1 MEKELTKEKQIA
13 ILKGTRVLSRRGV
26 KGKKEEK
33 LMMGDLVYDEKNS
46 EYGILLGIKP
56 MIEAGEGM
64 ANFVAQKSGLDK
76 INLQTF
82 PESYTCI
89 IMTISKDEKIGRQT
103 ARIRYTN
110 SKYLKRIEEIH
121 EEVQTLTDLECHC
134 QNECF
139 MECNQECSLW
149 KYRKSLPD
157 MKA

>member
-33 LMMGDLVYDEKNS
+33 LMMGDLVYDEKNA
-46 EYGILLGIKP
+46 EYGILLGVKP
-56 MIEAGEGM
+56 MIEAGEGVT
-64 ANFVAQKSGLDK
+64 NFVANKAIQEK

-82 PESYTCI
+82 PEYHICI
-89 IMTISKDEKIGRQT
+89 IMTLSKNQIWG

-121 EEVQTLTDLECHC
+121 KEVQTLTDLDCHC

-139 MECNQECSLW
+139 LECSPECSLW
-149 KYRKSLPD
+149 KYKN
-157 MKA
+157 KC

>member
-1 MEKELTKEKQIA
+1 MEKLDKEKQIA

-33 LMMGDLVYDEKNS
+33 LMVGDLVYDEKNA

-64 ANFVAQKSGLDK
+64 INMLAQKSGLDK

-82 PESYTCI
+82 PESHTCI
-89 IMTISKDEKIGRQT
+89 IMTISKDEKIGYQT

-121 EEVQTLTDLECHC
+121 EEVQTLTDLDCHC

-139 MECNQECSLW
+139 LECSPECSLW
-149 KYRKSLPD
+149 KYKTSGS
-157 MKA
+157 KC

>member
-1 MEKELTKEKQIA
+1 MEKLDKEKQIA
-13 ILKGTRVLSRRGV
+13 ALKGTRVLSRRGV

-33 LMMGDLVYDEKNS
+33 LMMGDLVYDEKNA

-56 MIEAGEGM
+56 MIEAGEGVINFI
-64 ANFVAQKSGLDK
+64 ANKAIQEK

-82 PESYTCI
+82 PEHHTCI
-89 IMTISKDEKIGRQT
+89 IMTISLDKNIGRQT

-121 EEVQTLTDLECHC
+121 EEVQTLTDLDCHC

-139 MECNQECSLW
+139 LECSPECSLW
-149 KYRKSLPD
+149 KYK
-157 MKA
+157 KK